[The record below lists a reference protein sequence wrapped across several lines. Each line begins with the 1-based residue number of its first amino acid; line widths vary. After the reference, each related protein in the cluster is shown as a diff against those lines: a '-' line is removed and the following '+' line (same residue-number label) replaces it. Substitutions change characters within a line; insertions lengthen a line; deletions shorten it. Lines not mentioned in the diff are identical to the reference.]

1 MNRVC
6 IMLGVIMGFVLTMS
20 GWWVLEVQACS
31 CAPSD
36 DPVKEADKSSAVFVG
51 KVVQLERDANQRIA
65 TLHVSKRW
73 KGDLDPE
80 LIVYTAL
87 SEASCGFTFEM
98 EKEYLVYA
106 IKKNGHLT
114 TTICSRTKLLSEAQ
128 ADLDALNKR
137 MWMMDGVEN
146 KPSTDTPTNSTPDS
160 KEAEVDSSSKEV
172 GTSEWLLVGTALL
185 LVTMTLIAGARQKKG
200 K

>member
-1 MNRVC
+1 MKRAC
-6 IMLGVIMGFVLTMS
+6 IMLGVIIGFVIAMS

-31 CAPSD
+31 CVPSG
-36 DPVKEADKSSAVFVG
+36 DPIKEADKSSAVFVG
-51 KVVQLERDANQRIA
+51 KVVKLERDTNQHIA
-65 TLHVSKRW
+65 ILHVSKRW

-87 SEASCGFTFEM
+87 SEASCGFEFEM
-98 EKEYLVYA
+98 GKEYLVYA
-106 IKKNGHLT
+106 TKENGHLT

-137 MWMMDGVEN
+137 MWMMDGAED
-146 KPSTDTPTNSTPDS
+146 KPSTDKPVDSTSDS
-160 KEAEVDSSSKEV
+160 KETEADPSSKEI

-185 LVTMTLIAGARQKKG
+185 LVTMTLIAGARQRKG